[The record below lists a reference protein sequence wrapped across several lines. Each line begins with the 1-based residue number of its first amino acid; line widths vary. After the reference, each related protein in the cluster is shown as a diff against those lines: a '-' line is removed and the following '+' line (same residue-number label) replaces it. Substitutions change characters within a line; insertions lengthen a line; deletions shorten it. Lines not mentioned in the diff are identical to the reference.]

1 MFPIINIGPLA
12 IQASGFILLLSVFIG
27 FWLSGKYA
35 KNLGTNGD
43 AIENGLLIGLL
54 SGILSA
60 RIGFFLQ
67 NPSIF
72 MENPL
77 SLVSLTPT
85 MLNKNFGLLIGLLA
99 IFIYAQKQHLPL
111 WPTLDTLT
119 PLIILIFGGMHLASY
134 ANGDMYG
141 LPTDLPWGI
150 QLWNAIRHPVQL
162 YAIILAIGL
171 LVWLLLKTQWLK
183 HNPYPRSGTLFLF
196 ILIGL
201 AVTTIFTRSFVAQ
214 KSQMLGFDSLQL
226 LAFLL
231 LLLSLYLIYQLS
243 IKPQKHIQVFI
254 SLGSNTNPEENL
266 AAVQQRIKDIY
277 KFRRGSSIYRTQD
290 VKSPPANGSY
300 FLNQVMEIET
310 NLSVQA
316 LLKNFKSLE
325 RDFGRIPGD
334 KKIVPLDIDLLTY
347 NNDVFTYQNKKI
359 PNPDLTQYKYIA
371 VPLAEIASDFRHPA
385 TGKAIADI
393 LDDLQDKTTV
403 IKIEEVENGTTG

>member
-12 IQASGFILLLSVFIG
+12 IQASGFILLLSLFIG

-72 MENPL
+72 VANPL

-85 MLNKNFGLLIGLLA
+85 MLNTNFGLLIGLLS

-119 PLIILIFGGMHLASY
+119 PLIILIFGGAHLANY
-134 ANGDMYG
+134 ANGNAYG
-141 LPTDLPWGI
+141 LLTNLPWGI

-171 LVWLLLKTQWLK
+171 LVWLLLKTRGLK
-183 HNPYPRSGTLFLF
+183 HNPYPRSGTLFLL
-196 ILIGL
+196 ILVGL
-201 AVTTIFTRSFVAQ
+201 AVTTVFTRSFVAQ
-214 KSQMLGFDSLQL
+214 KSLTLGLDSLQV

-231 LLLSLYLIYQLS
+231 LLLSLYLTYQLS

-254 SLGSNTNPEENL
+254 SLGSNTNPEENF
-266 AAVQQRIKDIY
+266 AAVQQRIKDEFKY
-277 KFRRGSSIYRTQD
+277 RRGSSIYRTED
-290 VKSPPANGSY
+290 VISLPANGSY

-310 NLSVQA
+310 SLSFQT
-316 LLKNFKSLE
+316 LSEKLKSLE

-334 KKIVPLDIDLLTY
+334 KKVVPLDIDLLTY
-347 NNDVFTYQNKKI
+347 DNDVFSYQNKKI
-359 PNPDLTQYKYIA
+359 PNPDLTQYKYIV

-385 TGKAIADI
+385 TGKAIAEI